1 MPNTAEWPIVLL
13 GAMEA
18 GIPVCTANINY
29 TGGKYTDNARS
40 KLGGFGYVLLEE
52 RTPRKVKKKFGRVTS
67 RNRGT
72 PNYNTLC
79 SVRGIYCTAI

>member
-18 GIPVCTANINY
+18 EILVSTANPIY
-29 TGGKYTDNARS
+29 TGGKYTDNALS
-40 KLGGFGYVLLEE
+40 KLGGFGYVLLGE
-52 RTPRKVKKKFGRVTS
+52 RTPRNMGKEVCSVAY

-72 PNYNTLC
+72 ANYNTLF